1 MREKTGSICENKDL
15 TSMIQIISNPFIVF
29 PLMATTCIFAKLQC
43 TKLKLGQVAW
53 LDDKMMTI

>member
-1 MREKTGSICENKDL
+1 
-15 TSMIQIISNPFIVF
+15 MIQIISNPFIVF

-43 TKLKLGQVAW
+43 TKLKLGQVAC